1 MTEAVDTTG
10 ATTSHDTEAT
20 AVARPAAPVRPL
32 RLVYSDAGD
41 QEISFAGPLMVPADT
56 ASLVL
61 IGAREPTD
69 EELLQGLRELMAE
82 DERELGPIPDD
93 AKAEVERQWRD

>member
-1 MTEAVDTTG
+1 MTEAAATTAATASHETTG
-10 ATTSHDTEAT
+10 
-20 AVARPAAPVRPL
+20 VARPAAQVRSL
-32 RLVYSDAGD
+32 RLATVDVGA
-41 QEISFAGPLMVPADT
+41 QEISYASPPTVPA
-56 ASLVL
+56 ALGEEIAWR
-61 IGAREPTD
+61 IGIREPTD